1 MRRAC
6 IMSHALL
13 HSGTLHSL
21 IYALGFVLRLRTE
34 KEDHLFTRQS
44 RSRNCSTAFER
55 EKRAITR
62 CTCSRE

>member
-1 MRRAC
+1 MT
-6 IMSHALL
+6 HDLL
-13 HSGTLHSL
+13 QYDTLYSL
-21 IYALGFVLRLRTE
+21 ISVLVFMLRLRTE

>member
-1 MRRAC
+1 MRGAC

-21 IYALGFVLRLRTE
+21 IYARVFMLCLMTE

-44 RSRNCSTAFER
+44 LSRNCITAFER
-55 EKRAITR
+55 DKRAIT
-62 CTCSRE
+62 